1 MDNKNKKY
9 KLYVLQRKYKFI
21 SKILTNLQQH
31 ISYISK
37 FNLITNVKRNSVLG
51 KLYEI
56 NKDINKKYNFYIN
69 NELLSNS
76 KNINVSEDL
85 FSYVESWDD
94 IMQSIDSES
103 YNDKNYPFFNII
115 DELKQIM
122 NEIGYINIE
131 DLISSNQS
139 FKWKNYYDKN
149 TLSIIKEISSIFHP
163 LSFSSYDVEKQT
175 TNFYWRIPTV
185 FQKNDFLENT
195 RELWIKD
202 IRYEKKYIKIEGFFK
217 PDLLNIVIK
226 TSQLEYPYLYK
237 KKKDINKM
245 LETTNF
251 IDNKF
256 SKSYLRHKYVGDI
269 YCLSNE
275 KLFEQLEEDYKQTIE
290 LANSTFLRIMKKF
303 ISKNTSIKHM
313 FTIIFLLLL
322 VKNDDCIDVAC
333 LLFGLTKEKK
343 IGSQHICNIIYN
355 NLSYYLQIKLK
366 KNNNSIKEEY
376 ERIKKLSLD
385 DIDYRKQVLSNKNI
399 PDNVKNF
406 ALEKIEEMKS
416 NNNEYYKQLTFVKYI
431 IKFPW
436 PSKSDDLFY
445 NSLKNDHKK
454 ACDYLT
460 KAEKNLTELSYGHK
474 KAKESLLQTI
484 GQWISNPESRG
495 TSLGLVGPPG
505 VGKTLLAKSI
515 SSALDI
521 PFAQITLGGQNDG
534 ELLHGHGYTY
544 SGSQPGMIIRKMVE
558 AGKSRC
564 ILYFDELDKAC
575 SKHGQVNEIT
585 SILIHLTDPNMNKTF
600 QDRFFQG
607 IDFPLNKVIMIFSYN
622 DSDLID
628 PILLDRLK
636 EIKIKPYTTPE
647 KIEIVNEFIFPE
659 IIKNIG
665 FDKND
670 IKFDKALT
678 KFIIDKYTNEAGVRN
693 IKRKIE
699 EIMLKL
705 NLDKIYSRN
714 LFKTKKRPI
723 KLKQSDVVKILDS
736 PSLEIQ
742 KIPDKSEV
750 GIINGLYATSN
761 GDGGIIPIQI
771 YNNLTSSENFEFK
784 LTGNQGKVMKESVQ
798 CSYTTAIDHIKRNL
812 DKYPQIKN
820 LDELIKKEFK
830 NGFHIH
836 APSTST
842 PKDGPSAGCAFTSAF
857 ISRILNK
864 KIKRDIAMTGEI
876 ELTGQ
881 ITKIGGL
888 NYKLLGAK
896 RAGVQTVFI
905 PKENEKDYNEIKKKN
920 PKLFSKKFKIVIVN
934 NIDDIIPN
942 ILE

>member
-21 SKILTNLQQH
+21 SKILTNLQEH
-31 ISYISK
+31 ISYINK
-37 FNLITNVKRNSVLG
+37 FNLITSAKRNTILS

-69 NELLSNS
+69 NDLLTTS
-76 KNINVSEDL
+76 KNINVNEEL
-85 FSYVESWDD
+85 FCYIESWDD
-94 IMQSIDSES
+94 ILQSFNSKD
-103 YNDKNYPFFNII
+103 YNEENSPFFDIMK
-115 DELKQIM
+115 ELKDIM
-122 NEIGYINIE
+122 SEIGYIDIE
-131 DLISSNQS
+131 ELLSINQNS
-139 FKWKNYYDKN
+139 KWKKSYDNK
-149 TLSIIKEISSIFHP
+149 TLSIISEIRSIFLP
-163 LSFSSYDVEKQT
+163 LSFSSYDVETK
-175 TNFYWRIPTV
+175 NPNYYWRIPTI
-185 FQKNDFLENT
+185 FSKNDFLENT

-202 IRYEKKYIKIEGFFK
+202 INYEKKYIKIEGFFK

-237 KKKDINKM
+237 KKKEINSM
-245 LETTNF
+245 LESTNF
-251 IDNKF
+251 IDTKF

-269 YCLSNE
+269 YCLS
-275 KLFEQLEEDYKQTIE
+275 KDQLFEQIEEEYKQTIE

-303 ISKNTSIKHM
+303 ISKNTTIKNM

-343 IGSQHICNIIYN
+343 IGSQNICNIIYN

-431 IKFPW
+431 IRFPW

-445 NSLKNDHKK
+445 NSLKNDQKK
-454 ACDYLT
+454 ACEYLT
-460 KAEKNLTELSYGHK
+460 KAQKNLTELSYGHK
-474 KAKESLLQTI
+474 KAKETLLQTI

-622 DSDLID
+622 DSQLID

-647 KIEIVNEFIFPE
+647 KIEIVNNFIFPE
-659 IIKNIG
+659 VIKNIG

-670 IKFDKALT
+670 VKFDKSMI
-678 KFIIDKYTNEAGVRN
+678 KYIIDKYTNEAGVRN
-693 IKRKIE
+693 IKKKNRRNYVKIE
-699 EIMLKL
+699 L
-705 NLDKIYSRN
+705 R
-714 LFKTKKRPI
+714 
-723 KLKQSDVVKILDS
+723 
-736 PSLEIQ
+736 
-742 KIPDKSEV
+742 
-750 GIINGLYATSN
+750 
-761 GDGGIIPIQI
+761 
-771 YNNLTSSENFEFK
+771 
-784 LTGNQGKVMKESVQ
+784 
-798 CSYTTAIDHIKRNL
+798 
-812 DKYPQIKN
+812 
-820 LDELIKKEFK
+820 
-830 NGFHIH
+830 
-836 APSTST
+836 
-842 PKDGPSAGCAFTSAF
+842 
-857 ISRILNK
+857 
-864 KIKRDIAMTGEI
+864 
-876 ELTGQ
+876 
-881 ITKIGGL
+881 
-888 NYKLLGAK
+888 
-896 RAGVQTVFI
+896 
-905 PKENEKDYNEIKKKN
+905 
-920 PKLFSKKFKIVIVN
+920 
-934 NIDDIIPN
+934 
-942 ILE
+942 